1 MSRVDAKRIGR
12 VLGAGADAEE
22 AAEAVRRFAD
32 RADREGLI
40 EIAYAS
46 FDSPIGVGRVAASER
61 GIVSVGLPNMAEA
74 SFLEQLGELSPRILE
89 RPQRLGEALR
99 ELDQYFDGE
108 RHEFELALD
117 WRLVGRGFA
126 GKVLRET
133 AKLPYGVT
141 ASYGEIA
148 ARAGNPRA
156 YRAAGTAL
164 GHNPIPI
171 VVPCHR
177 ILRAGN
183 VLGNY
188 GGGPEMKAFLLQL
201 EGALPS

>member
-61 GIVSVGLPNMAEA
+61 GIVSVGLPNMAEG

-89 RPQRLGEALR
+89 RPQRLDEALR